1 MNISRMIFRDVLV
14 NIIVAYKKCLCNTA
28 KRTFFVKKQ
37 TLMGAMDIYSMN
49 KAIFESGE
57 DARGGRARGDAQGWL
72 S

>member
-1 MNISRMIFRDVLV
+1 MIFRDVFV
-14 NIIVAYKKCLCNTA
+14 NIIVAYKNCLCNTA

-49 KAIFESGE
+49 KVIFESGE
-57 DARGGRARGDAQGWL
+57 DARGDAQGWL